1 MVAIVTGNG
10 VGLGKSSSEVLGQGG
25 QLGLG
30 QLPGVAGNAYV
41 NAATGNL
48 IIQRQDE
55 LLIGRG
61 PDIGVY
67 QTYNSQGIFDF
78 DNNDNWQVSLY
89 RQLSNRTGTVNTAGS
104 TITHTGADGTSLVYT
119 YDSTAGSATLGKY
132 VNKDGSGSYDTL
144 TYTAGTNTWVWQDG
158 DTRIKESYA
167 VDPNDSTKWRITSV
181 TDLDNNSLT
190 YTYSTTSGL
199 TGLIDKVTSAN
210 GEITQLI
217 YNSSK
222 QLTQINVINSSS
234 VTTTRIRYTYESTA
248 TTARLT
254 SVSTDLTPADG
265 SIADGKTYTTTYTY
279 DGTSKRIA
287 SITNS
292 DGSKVSFTYE
302 SSGSFRLLTI
312 SDYVTNSSTI
322 NNTTT
327 LNYTSATTT
336 TVTNTNNA
344 GTSLVTTLTYDANKQ
359 LTNIQGPSGSGQNV
373 SYTYNANGD
382 VTQVTDSRGNWTK
395 YTYDAQG
402 NQLTQQDNLGNTI
415 VRTYDITANGFNQLL
430 TETVYTG
437 VDATPGDTS
446 IAGTGTAQT
455 TRYTYD
461 SKNHVRFTIS
471 PEGRVTE
478 YRYNANGQLTSTHQ
492 YTDHLFTTTGNQTE
506 AQMNTWLT
514 AAIKS
519 KSQRTDYLYDAR
531 GQLSETV
538 VYTKVNATAGNE
550 GNGIADGTQM
560 RTQYVYDQSGNLKQK
575 IDAPGLVG
583 GYPAETFTTSYTYD
597 GLNRLTVKTRPD
609 GATQTSY
616 TDASRQ
622 VKLTLANGLVTT
634 STYDLAG
641 RLISVQ
647 KSDSVNTTA
656 GSLGTTSYTYD
667 KLGNLRMVTDPAGQ
681 NTYYLYDSAN
691 RKVGEIDP
699 NKNLTEWVYNNNGQV
714 IRTIQ
719 YKNAVTATLNATTAL
734 TNTITTAG
742 IRPAADATNDRV
754 AHKLYD
760 AAGRLA
766 KEIDALGY
774 VTEYQYDGA
783 SRLLKTI
790 EYANA
795 LTTTQLNAIN
805 AASGE
810 LLPTESNTVP
820 SANNAND
827 RVNRNLYDND
837 GKLVGTLDAEGYL
850 TEYVYDKASRQIQK
864 AVYATV
870 TVLTNRA
877 NGTLSQLKADATSV
891 SADSTKH
898 QTTNYLYNAAGQLT
912 GMVDAEGYLTEYQY
926 DLAGN
931 KVQETRYATSITYVA
946 GNTVEQ
952 SRPTTNPEDHT
963 VIWNYDANNRLVA
976 MMNSDGLIT
985 GYSYDNVG
993 NLIATIQSPS
1003 SGDLEDFRGQFS
1015 QYDSQGNLTAK
1026 LGITGMLLLETL
1038 EDPTQAQIDNIWN
1051 TYGTRY
1057 TYDNAGRLLSKVEPN
1072 GVDGVG
1078 NKTLYYYDNEGKLRF
1093 TINALGEVNETVYNS
1108 FDQVAETR
1116 RYNTRIASATL
1127 SGLVGGADTAVA
1139 SAISGISAG
1148 GYSSIQ
1154 SGYDKRG
1161 QLVSTTDELLNVN
1174 SRTYNAFGEL
1184 NNRTDKIDGSS
1195 NVITSYQYDRK
1206 GLLKTTTEDATG
1218 INRITSAIYDAFG
1231 RVTQTTDGRN
1241 NLTQYSY
1248 DRLGRTVTT
1257 TNALS
1262 QNTTI
1267 TYDAFDRK
1275 VSQVDARG
1283 NTTSWVYDAANR
1295 RMTMT
1300 TAEGISVVTERNVF
1314 GEVVKVTDGRGSITS
1329 YQYNTDGQLIKTIED
1344 SGSGKLNITTEN
1356 IYDKAGRVYQTK
1368 DAKGTITQY
1377 SYDAAN
1383 RTLSKTVDPASV
1395 NPSGLN
1401 LSSNYRYDAQGRQI
1415 WSQDANGIW
1424 TRMDYDAK
1432 GQLSKVVTD
1441 PANIPTTDANGI
1453 VTGTVANA
1461 NALNLSTSYTYNARG
1476 KKLTVIEGD
1485 GTAPARTTQYVY
1497 DKLGRLTSTI
1507 VDPGTNKLNLTT
1519 SYTYDKNDNVVLKT
1533 DAKGNKTVYSYDA
1546 NNRLVY
1552 TVDALGYVT
1561 KNDYDANGNIVK
1573 VRAYITALSTT
1584 TLTALQAAPS
1594 TTAITPTELGEDRVT
1609 RYAYDKD
1616 NRLTYTTNAEWYVTR
1631 NEYDANGNVVKRTS
1645 YAAKASVVKDDGTA
1659 PTVTA
1664 NATNDRVE
1672 QTVYDAADRA
1682 IYSIDA
1688 LNYVTANRYDANGN
1702 VVSTTR
1708 YATAMV
1714 GTLSTNTPP
1723 QILSAAGSGNYVV
1736 TSSND
1741 QTTRYSYDKANR
1753 RTFDMEANGSVTRYE
1768 YDKLGNTVKVTR
1780 YSNAMIGTPAEG
1792 SSPAIVTAIPGGGS
1806 YVLKDDNKDQ
1816 VTQQRFDKAGRKT
1829 EAIDGNGKSTKTEY
1843 NAAGDIVKVT
1853 DALGNVGYF
1862 YTDAAGRVTLQVDP
1876 EGADTLY
1883 ILVINLSVKHLYF
1896 LSFYASNALHT
1907 TYKHPHLS
1915 VILIFKEQGL

>member
-67 QTYNSQGIFDF
+67 QTYNSQGTFDF

-104 TITHTGADGTSLVYT
+104 TITRTGADGTSLVYT

-158 DTRIKESYA
+158 NSRIKESYA

-222 QLTQINVINSSS
+222 QLTQINVINSSN

-312 SDYVTNSSTI
+312 SDY
-322 NNTTT
+322 TT
-327 LNYTSATTT
+327 
-336 TVTNTNNA
+336 
-344 GTSLVTTLTYDANKQ
+344 
-359 LTNIQGPSGSGQNV
+359 SGSTV
-373 SYTYNANGD
+373 SGTTSFIYPFEGMTAITNANGEPAYALESDPATGQLIAIHGPNNTHQYYTYHTNGD
-382 VTQVTDSRGNWTK
+382 VIQVTDSRGNWTK

-402 NQLTQQDNLGNTI
+402 NQLSSQDNLGNT
-415 VRTYDITANGFNQLL
+415 VTRTYGSNNELL
-430 TETVYTG
+430 TQTLYSVP
-437 VDATPGDTS
+437 DANISDTTLAAS
-446 IAGTGTAQT
+446 GAQT

-471 PEGRVTE
+471 AEGRVTE

-514 AAIKS
+514 VTIKS

-538 VYTKVNATAGNE
+538 VYTKVNATTGNE

-575 IDAPGLVG
+575 IDARGVATAGTANDYL
-583 GYPAETFTTSYTYD
+583 TSYAYD
-597 GLNRLTVKTRPD
+597 GLNRLTLTKQYDQSGLEANAVS
-609 GATQTSY
+609 TQVTY

-622 VKLTLANGLVTT
+622 VSLTLANGLVTT

-641 RLISVQ
+641 RLITVQ
-647 KSDSVNTTA
+647 KSDSVNTTV

-667 KLGNLRMVTDPAGQ
+667 KLGNLRMVTDELG
-681 NTYYLYDSAN
+681 NVTYYLYDSAN
-691 RKVGEIDP
+691 RKVGEIDE
-699 NKNLTEWVYNNNGQV
+699 NKSLTEWVYNNNGQV

-805 AASGE
+805 AASVE
-810 LLPTESNTVP
+810 VLPTDSNTVP
-820 SANNAND
+820 TANNAND

-837 GKLVGTLDAEGYL
+837 GKLAGTLDAEGYL
-850 TEYVYDKASRQIQK
+850 TEYIYDKAGRQTQK
-864 AVYATV
+864 IRYATV
-870 TVLTNRA
+870 TSSVNRA
-877 NGTLSQLKADATSV
+877 TGDLATLRSNATNV
-891 SADSTKH
+891 SADTPKH
-898 QTTNYLYNAAGQLT
+898 QTINYIYDAAGQLT

-926 DLAGN
+926 DLVGN
-931 KVQETRYATSITYVA
+931 KTQEIRYATAISYVA
-946 GNTVEQ
+946 GNTVVQ
-952 SRPTTNPEDHT
+952 SRPTSNNEDQKITNT
-963 VIWNYDANNRLVA
+963 YDANNRILSILSNTQGQV
-976 MMNSDGLIT
+976 NGLLT
-985 GYSYDNVG
+985 NYTYDNVG
-993 NLIATIQSPS
+993 NLTQTTKTFTGATSTQ
-1003 SGDLEDFRGQFS
+1003 ERVQRR
-1015 QYDSQGNLTAK
+1015 QYDSRGNLIAELSGEGVVALLSLGSTPTTA
-1026 LGITGMLLLETL
+1026 
-1038 EDPTQAQIDNIWN
+1038 QVNNVWYV
-1051 TYGTRY
+1051 YGTRY
-1057 TYDNAGRLLSKVEPN
+1057 TYDTAGRLISKLTP
-1072 GVDGVG
+1072 DGTYSSNAAATKG

-1127 SGLVGGADTAVA
+1127 SGLTGGADTAVA

-1148 GYSSIQ
+1148 GYSNIQ
-1154 SGYDKRG
+1154 LGYDKRG
-1161 QLVSTTDELLNVN
+1161 QVISTTDELTNVN
-1174 SRTYNAFGEL
+1174 SRSYNAFGEL

-1231 RVTQTTDGRN
+1231 RVTQTTDGRSN
-1241 NLTQYSY
+1241 TKKYQY
-1248 DRLGRTVTT
+1248 DRLGREVTT
-1257 TNALS
+1257 TDGLN
-1262 QNTTI
+1262 QNVIT
-1267 TYDAFDRK
+1267 TYDAFSRVLTRTDGRNN
-1275 VSQVDARG
+1275 A
-1283 NTTSWVYDAANR
+1283 TTYSYNATTR
-1295 RMTMT
+1295 SMTMT
-1300 TAEGISVVTERNVF
+1300 TAENISVVTTRNEF
-1314 GEVVKVTDGRGSITS
+1314 GDMVKVTDGRGNDTT
-1329 YQYNTDGQLIKTIED
+1329 YTYNTDGKLIQQTEAD
-1344 SGSGKLNITTEN
+1344 GAITTTD
-1356 IYDKAGRVYQTK
+1356 YDAAGRVWIIT
-1368 DAKGTITQY
+1368 DAKGIE
-1377 SYDAAN
+1377 
-1383 RTLSKTVDPASV
+1383 TV
-1395 NPSGLN
+1395 
-1401 LSSNYRYDAQGRQI
+1401 YRYDEANRLFSKKVETSGPTYTTLYYYDGQGRQN
-1415 WSQDANGIW
+1415 WERDARGIW
-1424 TRMDYDAK
+1424 TRIDYDAK
-1432 GQLSKVVTD
+1432 GQ
-1441 PANIPTTDANGI
+1441 
-1453 VTGTVANA
+1453 VTGVTVDPKRTANWVSGA
-1461 NALNLSTSYTYNARG
+1461 DDNPNGLNITTSYSYDARG
-1476 KKLTVIEGD
+1476 KKMTVIEGA
-1485 GTAPARTTQYVY
+1485 GTASARTTKYAY
-1497 DKLGRLTSTI
+1497 DKLGRLTSSI
-1507 VDPGTNKLNLTT
+1507 VDPGAGKLNLTT
-1519 SYTYDKNDNVVLKT
+1519 TYTYDKNDNVVLKT
-1533 DAKGNKTVYSYDA
+1533 DANGNKTVYSYDA

-1573 VRAYITALSTT
+1573 VRAYITALSAS
-1584 TLTALQAAPS
+1584 TLSTLQGAPES
-1594 TTAITPTELGEDRVT
+1594 ATVTPTELGEDRVT

-1645 YAAKASVVKDDGTA
+1645 YATKATAVSDTGGA
-1659 PTVTA
+1659 PTV
-1664 NATNDRVE
+1664 ATNGNDRIE
-1672 QTVYDAADRA
+1672 QTVYDGMNRPT
-1682 IYSIDA
+1682 YTIDA
-1688 LNYVTANRYDANGN
+1688 EKYVTRLEYDVSGN
-1702 VVSTTR
+1702 ITKKTR
-1708 YATAMV
+1708 YATPLTSLPAV
-1714 GTLSTNTPP
+1714 GVAPVPTT
-1723 QILSAAGSGNYVV
+1723 SGN
-1736 TSSND
+1736 
-1741 QTTRYSYDKANR
+1741 
-1753 RTFDMEANGSVTRYE
+1753 
-1768 YDKLGNTVKVTR
+1768 
-1780 YSNAMIGTPAEG
+1780 
-1792 SSPAIVTAIPGGGS
+1792 
-1806 YVLKDDNKDQ
+1806 DQ
-1816 VTQQRFDKAGRKT
+1816 VTQYGYDDVNRLTDETRAFGSAEAVTTHYDYDAIGNQTKVTEAYNTANARITQQKFDAAGRKT
-1829 EAIDGNGKSTKTEY
+1829 EVIDAEGKSTKTEY

-1876 EGADTLY
+1876 EGAVTFACLA
-1883 ILVINLSVKHLYF
+1883 LSAFCFTVEANSSMLAAVCSRLEACCSVRADKSALP
-1896 LSFYASNALHT
+1896 LEISLAAVVMVSTASVTAMIGSTIISKVLLM
-1907 TYKHPHLS
+1907 PS
-1915 VILIFKEQGL
+1915 IIFR